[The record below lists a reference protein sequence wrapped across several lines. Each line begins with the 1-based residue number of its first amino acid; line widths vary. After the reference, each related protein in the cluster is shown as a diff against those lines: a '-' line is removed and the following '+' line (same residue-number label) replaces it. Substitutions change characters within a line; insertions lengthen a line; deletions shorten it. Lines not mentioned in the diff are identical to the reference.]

1 MQISHNSK
9 TYSIFIFITGK
20 GVCLFVFL
28 QVTTYFMKMKLFVIC
43 PSLNKHSL
51 TVCGSAEKNWYPR
64 KETSYCPQCS
74 NTSLSAFHEN
84 PAKCQSA
91 AKAFSIITFILYHR
105 ILRRFKGENIVK
117 LIILLI
123 KQSPFVNETGLLWQ
137 YVAVRHT
144 VLIRTFEG
152 HLSDQCHAGALL
164 STITSV
170 PTLHM

>member
-1 MQISHNSK
+1 MK
-9 TYSIFIFITGK
+9 TLPNVSLQPK
-20 GVCLFVFL
+20 HFL
-28 QVTTYFMKMKLFVIC
+28 L
-43 PSLNKHSL
+43 
-51 TVCGSAEKNWYPR
+51 
-64 KETSYCPQCS
+64 
-74 NTSLSAFHEN
+74 SLSF
-84 PAKCQSA
+84 
-91 AKAFSIITFILYHR
+91 LYHR